1 MSLTTRPDDTAI
13 VDRDLV
19 DALEGARGTPA
30 FEFSRIKCLAEQE
43 RRNALAAL
51 GRDKRRRLAARH
63 MIESEPLSR
72 DDLRHIHSVLAIC
85 GLPYRRLPESQREY
99 ERKQGRMALV
109 VEAGKLR
116 SAQTGERI
124 AQPVPFGPKARLL
137 MMHLCSEAV
146 RQKSPVIEIA
156 DNLTSFMRE
165 IGYEPTGGKR
175 GNLPAFKEQLN
186 ALAAARLSI
195 AVWDTRGGMHE
206 RFIQP
211 FSAIDIWMPTNPDER
226 MLWPTTLTFGAEFYE
241 SLTRHA
247 LPVNI
252 HAVRAFSTSARK
264 LDLYFWLGYRMA
276 NLDASKTISWS
287 ALADQFGSCYESK
300 RFFRR
305 DFALDLEAISD
316 VLPKLPLKLD
326 ETGLALAPVDP
337 ADLAL
342 PAPRRHTS
350 VR

>member
-1 MSLTTRPDDTAI
+1 VSLVLSPGDVDV
-13 VDRDLV
+13 VDRDL
-19 DALEGARGTPA
+19 LEQIEKARGTSSY
-30 FEFSRIKCLAEQE
+30 EFTRIQCHSEQE
-43 RRNALAAL
+43 RRNALAGL
-51 GRDKRRRLAARH
+51 GRDQRRRLAARH
-63 MIESEPLSR
+63 AIENEPLAR

-85 GLPYRRLPESQREY
+85 GLPYRRLPETQREY

-116 SAQTGERI
+116 SPQTGERV

-175 GNLPAFKEQLN
+175 GNLVAFKEQLN

-195 AVWDTRGGMHE
+195 AVWDGRGGMHE

-211 FSAIDIWMPTNPDER
+211 FTAIDIWMPTHPDER
-226 MLWPTTLTFGAEFYE
+226 MLWPTTLTFGTDFFE
-241 SLTRHA
+241 SLGKHA
-247 LPVNI
+247 LPVNV

-276 NLDASKTISWS
+276 NIDTTKVISWS
-287 ALADQFGSCYESK
+287 ALAEQFGDGYEDQ
-300 RFFRR
+300 RYFRR
-305 DFALDLEAISD
+305 DFAIDLDAIGD
-316 VLPKLPLKLD
+316 VFPNLPLKLGD
-326 ETGLALAPVDP
+326 KGLALRPIDP
-337 ADLAL
+337 QDIAL
-342 PAPRRHTS
+342 PRPRA
-350 VR
+350 VKPA